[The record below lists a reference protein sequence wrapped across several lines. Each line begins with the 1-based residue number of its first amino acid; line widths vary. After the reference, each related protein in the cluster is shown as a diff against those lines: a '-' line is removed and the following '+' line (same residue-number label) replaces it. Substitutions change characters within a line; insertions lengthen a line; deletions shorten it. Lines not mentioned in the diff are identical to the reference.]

1 MAYRFQDLQGNW
13 RMRYDDG
20 TTSPVITAAI
30 NVNDLTST
38 KDVNRDTSASH
49 RAQFG
54 TDDSFISIKDKTLG
68 GGDSTRMDELR
79 NAIIDKEMSSARI
92 STYQA
97 EFQPLAEMAS
107 TQDTLISTVAS
118 NPLAD
123 PEARAGAFQALYP
136 GMKVDIDDKGNLSF
150 SAKNSDLG
158 FQYPDRNKMRQD
170 QLSRDNPDTPFDM
183 REKLNGLNNMLSSI
197 AEADS
202 PETLTT
208 MLADAAALVSEAS
221 TYKSNVYRAE
231 LSNLHGVEFLEK
243 ELVQGRLLDEQERI
257 QRAGWGEFVSGDSPE
272 TSKTVNSLAAA
283 KTALNNDISTKL
295 SQDVDLARLA
305 TIYKQL
311 ETVAQQKLGGV
322 LEKPDLLPPNITP
335 AFNKAWNE
343 TGEPLTSKQN
353 IELSKKLAA
362 GDPTVAALAE
372 AAVGEASTALQ
383 VSDRISGMHKPILER
398 MFDNEFGEPG
408 LFRQMDSDVKNFE
421 IAKESRGIVLT
432 PAEEAVLA
440 EPASPMF
447 KTLSPTEQENS
458 RARALAIKTDKII
471 ASYKE
476 ARDDDFLRGV
486 VSAGTK
492 PSDKMTGNYWEAAI
506 TDIRNDGIKAAKAAV
521 TDGFFSTMGTRRAN
535 ELERLKIK
543 DNPDSTYRLNLEAV
557 ASKMTSRLIASGEF
571 PDIES
576 EREALSIMI
585 NSVSDWLTPQAA
597 NAKGHRAFGP
607 VDGVSKTGI
616 ERIFVS
622 KYTTQRTAP
631 NPINYGMGAEPLNII
646 ASIPLH

>member
-20 TTSPVITAAI
+20 TTSPVITTAI
-30 NVNDLTST
+30 HVNDLTST
-38 KDVNRDTSASH
+38 KEVNRDTSASH

-54 TDDSFISIKDKTLG
+54 TDDSFISIKDRTLG

-107 TQDTLISTVAS
+107 TQDTLISSVAA
-118 NPLAD
+118 NPTAD

-136 GMKVDIDDKGNLSF
+136 GMKVGIDDKGNLSF

-170 QLSRDNPDTPFDM
+170 QLSRDNPETPFDM

-202 PETLTT
+202 PETLTN

-221 TYKSNVYRAE
+221 TYKSNIYRAE
-231 LSNLHGVEFLEK
+231 LSNLHGVEFLEQ

-283 KTALNNDISTKL
+283 RSALNNDVNTKL
-295 SQDVDLARLA
+295 SEDVDLARLA

-335 AFNKAWNE
+335 AFNKAWNK

-362 GDPTVAALAE
+362 GDPTVVALAE

-398 MFDNEFGEPG
+398 MFDNQFGEPG

-440 EPASPMF
+440 EPASPTF
-447 KTLSPTEQENS
+447 KTLSPKEQENAL
-458 RARALAIKTDKII
+458 ARGLAIKTDKIL

-476 ARDDDFLRGV
+476 ARDDAFLREV
-486 VSAGTK
+486 VSASTK
-492 PSDKMTGNYWEAAI
+492 PSDEMTGNYWEAAI
-506 TDIRNDGIKAAKAAV
+506 TDIRNEGIAAAKAAV
-521 TDGFFSTMGTRRAN
+521 TDGLFTTKSKSRSN
-535 ELERLKIK
+535 ELERLKIEA
-543 DNPDSTYRLNLEAV
+543 NPDSTYRLNLEAI
-557 ASKMTSRLIASGEF
+557 ASKMTSRLIASEEF

-607 VDGVSKTGI
+607 VAGTTKSDI
-616 ERIFVS
+616 ERIFIS

-631 NPINYGMGAEPLNII
+631 KPVNYGVAGMPLG
-646 ASIPLH
+646 

>member
-1 MAYRFQDLQGNW
+1 MAYRFQDLEGNW

-20 TTSPVITAAI
+20 TTSPVITDAI
-30 NVNDLTST
+30 HVNDLTST

-79 NAIIDKEMSSARI
+79 NAIIDKEMSGARI

-136 GMKVDIDDKGNLSF
+136 GMKVGIDDKGNLSF

-158 FQYPDRNKMRQD
+158 FQYPDRKKMRQD

-202 PETLTT
+202 PETLTN

-221 TYKSNVYRAE
+221 TYKSNIYRAE
-231 LSNLHGVEFLEK
+231 LSSIHGVDFLEQ

-257 QRAGWGEFVSGDSPE
+257 QRAGWGEFVSGDSPV

-283 KTALNNDISTKL
+283 KAGLDNDVRTKL
-295 SQDVDLARLA
+295 SEDVDLARLA

-311 ETVAQQKLGGV
+311 ETVAQQKLGRV

-335 AFNKAWNE
+335 AFNKAWND

-353 IELSKKLAA
+353 IELAKKLES

-398 MFDNEFGEPG
+398 MFDNQFGEPG
-408 LFRQMDSDVKNFE
+408 LFRQMDNDVKNFE
-421 IAKESRGIVLT
+421 VAKEARGIVLT
-432 PAEEAVLA
+432 PAEDAVLA
-440 EPASPMF
+440 ELSSPLF
-447 KTLSPTEQENS
+447 KNLSPKEQDS
-458 RARALAIKTDKII
+458 ARARALSIKTDKII

-492 PSDKMTGNYWEAAI
+492 PSDEMTGNYWEAAI
-506 TDIRNDGIKAAKAAV
+506 ADVRNDGVATARAQAADWDFTSQSKRVANKLTQIKI
-521 TDGFFSTMGTRRAN
+521 D
-535 ELERLKIK
+535 E
-543 DNPDSTYRLNLEAV
+543 NPESTYKLNLEAI
-557 ASKMTSRLIASGEF
+557 ASKMTSRLIASSEF

-576 EREALSIMI
+576 EREALGIMI
-585 NSVSDWLTPQAA
+585 NSMSEWLSPQAA

-607 VDGVSKTGI
+607 VDGATKTDI
-616 ERIFVS
+616 ERIFIS
-622 KYTTQRTAP
+622 KYTTQRTAVKSVYDP
-631 NPINYGMGAEPLNII
+631 AVAVWAVDRLYNIK
-646 ASIPLH
+646 

>member
-118 NPLAD
+118 NPTAD

-150 SAKNSDLG
+150 SAKSSDLG
-158 FQYPDRNKMRQD
+158 FQYPDRKKMRQD

-202 PETLTT
+202 PETLTN

-221 TYKSNVYRAE
+221 TYKSNIYRTE
-231 LSNLHGVEFLEK
+231 LGSLHGVEFLEQ

-257 QRAGWGEFVSGDSPE
+257 QRAGRESSYRE
-272 TSKTVNSLAAA
+272 IA
-283 KTALNNDISTKL
+283 
-295 SQDVDLARLA
+295 QRLARL
-305 TIYKQL
+305 
-311 ETVAQQKLGGV
+311 
-322 LEKPDLLPPNITP
+322 
-335 AFNKAWNE
+335 
-343 TGEPLTSKQN
+343 
-353 IELSKKLAA
+353 
-362 GDPTVAALAE
+362 
-372 AAVGEASTALQ
+372 
-383 VSDRISGMHKPILER
+383 
-398 MFDNEFGEPG
+398 
-408 LFRQMDSDVKNFE
+408 
-421 IAKESRGIVLT
+421 
-432 PAEEAVLA
+432 
-440 EPASPMF
+440 
-447 KTLSPTEQENS
+447 
-458 RARALAIKTDKII
+458 
-471 ASYKE
+471 
-476 ARDDDFLRGV
+476 
-486 VSAGTK
+486 
-492 PSDKMTGNYWEAAI
+492 
-506 TDIRNDGIKAAKAAV
+506 
-521 TDGFFSTMGTRRAN
+521 
-535 ELERLKIK
+535 
-543 DNPDSTYRLNLEAV
+543 
-557 ASKMTSRLIASGEF
+557 
-571 PDIES
+571 
-576 EREALSIMI
+576 
-585 NSVSDWLTPQAA
+585 
-597 NAKGHRAFGP
+597 
-607 VDGVSKTGI
+607 
-616 ERIFVS
+616 
-622 KYTTQRTAP
+622 
-631 NPINYGMGAEPLNII
+631 
-646 ASIPLH
+646 